1 MEYQI
6 VVARYNEDISYLS
19 SYANIM
25 IVYNKGLPDIPLNFD
40 TIILPN
46 IGRESH
52 TYLYH
57 IIQNYDNLANKT
69 FFIQGFIDDHKL
81 FPMDEYFKNDDFIG
95 RKSQYSINMLKSTII
110 HNGKYLK
117 DFKTGNLKRSKYTPY
132 EWINKIGIDISK
144 YDNFEMI
151 WGANFSISK
160 ELILKKPK
168 IFYEDLMKYVEYDV
182 NPEEGHF
189 FERSWNLI
197 FNHPIYNPK
206 KIILYYNL
214 GLNKIN
220 NNFVKNCKD
229 ILINDY
235 NIFEIHLWTNNI
247 VNNNLFQIK
256 YINNDL
262 YIPIYPLIEN
272 NLFNIKIN
280 ESVDLLLFFSNITF
294 KLEIDYYC
302 VNLYDINTEK
312 KIGTFMKKKNNI
324 YEDYIIKWNKN
335 CLFILNK
342 INNHILLKYLGN
354 NLQNILEIKIKSN
367 KDFFIDYSNNI
378 NSNLNIFLFCNQND
392 DKFNKIFYKDNF
404 EDYIVVV
411 GNPGSPTTPL

>member
-19 SYANIM
+19 LFSNIM

-69 FFIQGFIDDHKL
+69 FFIQGRINDHKL
-81 FPMDEYFKNDDFIG
+81 FPMDEYFKNENFIAK
-95 RKSQYSINMLKSTII
+95 KSKHDIDMLKSPIV
-110 HNGKYLK
+110 HSGKYLK
-117 DFKTGNLKRSKYTPY
+117 DFKNGNLKRSKYTPY

-144 YDNFEMI
+144 CDNFEMI

-160 ELILKKPK
+160 DIILKKPK
-168 IFYEDLMKYVEYDV
+168 IFYENLMKYIEYDI

-197 FNHPIYNPK
+197 FNHPTFRHK
-206 KIILYYNL
+206 KIILYYDL
-214 GLNKIN
+214 SLNKIN
-220 NNFVKNCKD
+220 DNFIKRCKD
-229 ILINDY
+229 ILLNDS
-235 NIFEIHLWTNNI
+235 NIFEIHLWSNNI

-256 YINNDL
+256 YINCDL
-262 YIPIYPLIEN
+262 FIPIYPLIEN

-280 ESVDLLLFFSNITF
+280 ESVDLLLFFNNIIF
-294 KLEIDYYC
+294 KLEIDDYC
-302 VNLYDINTEK
+302 VNLYDINSDK
-312 KIGTFMKKKNNI
+312 KIGTFIKKKNNI
-324 YEDYIIKWNKN
+324 YEDYIIKWNRH

-354 NLQNILEIKIKSN
+354 NLQNILKIKIRSN
-367 KDFFIDYSNNI
+367 KDFFIDYFNNI
-378 NSNLNIFLFCNQND
+378 NNNSKIFLFCNQNN

-404 EDYIVVV
+404 EDYIVGV
-411 GNPGSPTTPL
+411 GNPE

>member
-19 SYANIM
+19 SFANII

-69 FFIQGFIDDHKL
+69 FFIQGRIDDHKL
-81 FPMDEYFKNDDFIG
+81 LPIAEYFKNENFIAK
-95 RKSQYSINMLKSTII
+95 KSKHNINILKSPII

-117 DFKTGNLKRSKYTPY
+117 DFKNGNLKRSKYTPY

-151 WGANFSISK
+151 WGANFCVSK

-168 IFYEDLMKYVEYDV
+168 IFYENLMKYVEYDV

-197 FNHPIYNPK
+197 FNHPIYYQK
-206 KIILYYNL
+206 KIIIYYNL
-214 GLNKIN
+214 DLNKIN
-220 NNFVKNCKD
+220 DNFVKKCKD
-229 ILINDY
+229 ILLNDH
-235 NIFEIHLWTNNI
+235 NIIEIHLWTNNI
-247 VNNNLFQIK
+247 VNNNIFQIK
-256 YINNDL
+256 YINSDL
-262 YIPIYPLIEN
+262 FIPIYPQIEN
-272 NLFNIKIN
+272 NMFNIKIN
-280 ESVDLLLFFSNITF
+280 ESMDLLLCFNNITF
-294 KLEIDYYC
+294 KLEITHYSID
-302 VNLYDINTEK
+302 LYNINTEK
-312 KIGTFMKKKNNI
+312 KIGTFIKKKINI
-324 YEDYIIKWNKN
+324 YEDYIIKWNRH
-335 CLFILNK
+335 CLFIIDKNS
-342 INNHILLKYLGN
+342 NRILLKYLGN

-378 NSNLNIFLFCNQND
+378 NSDSKIFLFCNQNNG
-392 DKFNKIFYKDNF
+392 KFNKIFYKDNF
-404 EDYIVVV
+404 EDYIVV
-411 GNPGSPTTPL
+411 GNPGSPTTPLS